1 MPYNYEIIPFRE
13 TPELVPSYWF
23 SGYNPNTIRFT
34 FNPTEIPPASILDA
48 ASIATQINF
57 VISGTSLGYSIGDV
71 IFLVSGVN
79 SFYGTIVLIQDFGL
93 TFSISVEFNTTFSAP
108 GATVWR
114 GVRANSYV
122 MFEFLDNIT
131 SLVFATIKRSP
142 TLYGI
147 IDIDFSGALR
157 GQYDNINTFN
167 FDLVN
172 YLEAN
177 ISKNFLIQYTETDEI
192 PITLPETYIVVSAGQ
207 PTRGNN
213 FNSSNLINYLPDT
226 VTPGKWLHPY
236 GNELPVPIW
245 EGYPFSINFIYPDT
259 YTTLIV
265 NTPSGAIPLDNTQG
279 GGVNHL
285 YLDSTILAGGDGC
298 IDIEGEPVV
307 VAVKELSFNFRFGG
321 LTEFTY
327 QLTEPLK
334 NAAYEPLFSTTL
346 GGTGFYYGL
355 TIPTLAPLPFAAW
368 KIAVNSAPVGSY
380 IKITNSEG
388 WADAPAIIT
397 YESNTPN
404 VSPFSVALPFD
415 DTSIG
420 LDFLLPFRFEVQLQG
435 TIAGC
440 FAGLRTAS
448 SITEDYGV
456 FNYDLSLGAD
466 VTALNAAIAA
476 LAEPQSYVVHFWS
489 ETHTLKSASFVY
501 TTALRERVKHFS
513 EDQDYK
519 YAYGTDGNASLYN
532 GVNQYNYILPGGFPQ
547 ASIDRGTTFTV
558 LLEFYYGSSPFFQ
571 TIFGTSTWAAL
582 PPIGF
587 RFDILGQLIIA
598 SWQTGPGVIQDSVYA
613 SVNLVLNGYNTVIM
627 QFTGDPLTGC
637 KFWIN
642 KKLSQNVI
650 FYSANVGAWSIS
662 NGLDDAEIGANG
674 IITILPGDYLNGKV
688 KQIQFIDRLL
698 TTDEREKAFNARSM
712 IGIVGVADF
721 FFNPE
726 MSAQPLM
733 PVVGYPAFTATT
745 FGGVTTPI
753 YLP

>member
-1 MPYNYEIIPFRE
+1 MPYNYNVIPFRE

-34 FNPTEIPPASILDA
+34 FNPTQIPPVSILDA
-48 ASIATQINF
+48 ATVGTKINF
-57 VISGTSLGYSIGDV
+57 LISGTSLGYSIGDV
-71 IFLVSGVN
+71 IFLLSGAN

-108 GATVWR
+108 SATIWR

-122 MFEFLDNIT
+122 TFEFIDNVT

-192 PITLPETYIVVSAGQ
+192 PIILPEPYIVVSAGQ

-213 FNSSNLINYLPDT
+213 FNSSNLINYLPDN

-236 GNELPVPIW
+236 GNELNIPIW
-245 EGYPFSINFIYPDT
+245 AGYPFSINFIYPDT
-259 YTTLIV
+259 YTSLIV
-265 NTPSGAIPLDNTQG
+265 NTPTGAIPLDNTQG

-285 YLDSTILAGGDGC
+285 YLDSTILGGGDGC
-298 IDIEGEPVV
+298 IDIEGDPVV
-307 VAVKELSFNFRFGG
+307 VAVKELSFNFRYGG
-321 LTEFTY
+321 LSEFTY

-355 TIPTLAPLPFAAW
+355 TIPTLTLLSFAAW
-368 KIAVNSAPVGSY
+368 KVAVNTAPIGAY

-397 YESNTPN
+397 YESTTPN
-404 VSPFSVALPFD
+404 AAPFSVALPFN

-420 LDFLLPFRFEVQLQG
+420 LDFLFPFRFEVQLQG
-435 TIAGC
+435 TISGC
-440 FAGLRTAS
+440 FAGLRTSS

-456 FNYDLSLGAD
+456 FPYDISGGAG

-513 EDQDYK
+513 EDKDYQ
-519 YAYGTDGNASLYN
+519 YAYGTDGLASLYN
-532 GVNQYNYILPGGFPQ
+532 GINQYNYINGGGFPQ
-547 ASIDRGTTFTV
+547 SSVDRGSTFTV
-558 LLEFYYGSSPFFQ
+558 LLEFFFNPQ
-571 TIFGTSTWAAL
+571 ADSLIFTTSTWNTI
-582 PPIGF
+582 PFVGF
-587 RFDILGQLIIA
+587 RIDLIGSTFSLG
-598 SWQTGPGVIQDSVYA
+598 WQTGPGATLDLIRADNFLLS
-613 SVNLVLNGYNTVIM
+613 NGYNTVIA

-637 KFWIN
+637 KMWLN
-642 KKLSQNVI
+642 KRLANNLII
-650 FYSANVGAWSIS
+650 FNNNVGLWSIS
-662 NGLDDAEIGANG
+662 NGQDDAGVAAYSISAGASNFFQG
-674 IITILPGDYLNGKV
+674 MV
-688 KQIQFIDRLL
+688 KQCQFIDRLL
-698 TTDEREKAFNARSM
+698 TTDEREKSFNARSM
-712 IGIVGVADF
+712 IGIVDVADF

-726 MSAQPLM
+726 MGAQPLL
-733 PVVGYPAFTATT
+733 PVVGYPAFTSING
-745 FGGVTTPI
+745 GGVTTPI